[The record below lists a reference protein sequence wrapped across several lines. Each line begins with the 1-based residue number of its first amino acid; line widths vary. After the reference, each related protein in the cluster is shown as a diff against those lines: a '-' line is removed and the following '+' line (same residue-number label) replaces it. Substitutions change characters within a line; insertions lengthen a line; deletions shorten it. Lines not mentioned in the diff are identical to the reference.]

1 MYDLNGRW
9 WCAHSD
15 HGGNGKFYKET
26 EVS

>member
-15 HGGNGKFYKET
+15 HGGNGKFY
-26 EVS
+26 EVP